1 MTQPP
6 NVPPWFD
13 QAADLFKAWSDPKQ
27 NPFQAWV
34 EGMKAHG
41 VAPPTATPEGF
52 GALNEL
58 FAKSM
63 EGWAAL
69 AKWPIDPKGGVDA
82 SAMRKLFD
90 PEEWGRARGGFDLA
104 LEHLTEGPT
113 YATLWDL
120 DRKML
125 VAQKLAQQR
134 AQDTAAYQAV
144 VQKAWNKAFERFINA
159 LGDAGG
165 TPVKS
170 GRELLDLWIAIA
182 NDTLTEMHRTP
193 EFLEAQRKMT
203 RSAADYR
210 LQEREIAE
218 VFCEMHHIPTRSEVD
233 ELQRTVTELRRELR
247 QLKAAQEVPSAAR
260 PLSARKAGVP
270 ARRAPPASRAVKAAR
285 KRKGAR

>member
-1 MTQPP
+1 MPQPP
-6 NVPPWFD
+6 NMPPWFD
-13 QAADLFKAWSDPKQ
+13 QAAHLFKVWSDPKQ
-27 NPFQAWV
+27 NLFQAWV

-41 VAPPTATPEGF
+41 VAPPTESPQGL
-52 GALNEL
+52 GALTEL

-69 AKWPIDPKGGVDA
+69 AKWPIDSKGGVDA

-113 YATLWDL
+113 YATLFDL

-144 VQKAWNKAFERFINA
+144 MQKAWNKAFERFINA

-203 RSAADYR
+203 RASADYR

-218 VFCEMHHIPTRSEVD
+218 VFCEMNHIPTRSEVD

-247 QLKAAQEVPSAAR
+247 SLKAAQEVPAAAQPPSVKKASTAAR
-260 PLSARKAGVP
+260 RT
-270 ARRAPPASRAVKAAR
+270 PPASRAVKAVR

>member
-1 MTQPP
+1 
-6 NVPPWFD
+6 
-13 QAADLFKAWSDPKQ
+13 LFKAWSDPKQ
-27 NPFQAWV
+27 NPLQAWI
-34 EGMKAHG
+34 EGMRAQGLARPSKES
-41 VAPPTATPEGF
+41 PLDF

-58 FAKSM
+58 FVKSM

-82 SAMRKLFD
+82 SALKKLFD
-90 PEEWGRARGGFDLA
+90 PEQWGRARGGFDLA

-144 VQKAWNKAFERFINA
+144 VQKAWNRAFERFVNA

-165 TPVKS
+165 APVKS

-193 EFLEAQRKMT
+193 AFLEAQRKMT
-203 RSAADYR
+203 RSSADYR

-218 VFCEMHHIPTRSEVD
+218 VFCEMNHIPTRSEVD
-233 ELQRTVTELRRELR
+233 ELQRTVVELRRELR
-247 QLKAAQEVPSAAR
+247 ALKAAQQVPAAAR
-260 PLSARKAGVP
+260 PISLRKDSTP
-270 ARRAPPASRAVKAAR
+270 ARRSPPTARATKAAR

>member
-1 MTQPP
+1 M
-6 NVPPWFD
+6 PPWFD
-13 QAADLFKAWSDPKQ
+13 QAASLFKAWSDPKQ
-27 NPFQAWV
+27 NPFQAWI
-34 EGMKAHG
+34 EGMRAQG
-41 VAPPTATPEGF
+41 VAPPTELPQGLEAW
-52 GALNEL
+52 NEL

-63 EGWAAL
+63 EGWATL

-82 SAMRKLFD
+82 SALKKLFD

-120 DRKML
+120 DRKLL

-144 VQKAWNKAFERFINA
+144 VQKAWNRAFERFVNA

-218 VFCEMHHIPTRSEVD
+218 VYCEMHHIPTRSEVD

-247 QLKAAQEVPSAAR
+247 ALKATQEVPAAAR
-260 PLSARKAGVP
+260 PPAARKASTP
-270 ARRAPPASRAVKAAR
+270 ARRSPPGARAVKAAR

>member
-1 MTQPP
+1 MVSPTI
-6 NVPPWFD
+6 PPWFD
-13 QAADLFKAWSDPKQ
+13 QTAALFKAWTDPKA
-27 NPFQAWV
+27 NPFHLWMESLQAKGTPAA
-34 EGMKAHG
+34 E
-41 VAPPTATPEGF
+41 APLDLE
-52 GALNEL
+52 ALNKL
-58 FAKSM
+58 FAKSI

-69 AKWPIDPKGGVDA
+69 AKWPAGAKGVDA
-82 SAMRKLFD
+82 SVLKTLID
-90 PEEWGRARGGFDLA
+90 PEEWSRSRGGFDLA

-120 DRKML
+120 DRKLM

-134 AQDTAAYQAV
+134 AQDAAAYQAI

-247 QLKAAQEVPSAAR
+247 QLKAAREVPSAAR
-260 PLSARKAGVP
+260 PLSARKA
-270 ARRAPPASRAVKAAR
+270 
-285 KRKGAR
+285 

>member
-1 MTQPP
+1 
-6 NVPPWFD
+6 
-13 QAADLFKAWSDPKQ
+13 
-27 NPFQAWV
+27 
-34 EGMKAHG
+34 MKAQG
-41 VAPPTATPEGF
+41 GAQLTESPQGL
-52 GALNEL
+52 GALNDL

-82 SAMRKLFD
+82 SALKKLFD
-90 PEEWGRARGGFDLA
+90 PAEWGRTRGGFDLA

-120 DRKML
+120 DRKLL

-144 VQKAWNKAFERFINA
+144 VQKAWNKAFERFVNA
-159 LGDAGG
+159 LGDTGG
-165 TPVKS
+165 TPLKS
-170 GRELLDLWIAIA
+170 GRELIDLWIAIA

-193 EFLEAQRKMT
+193 AFLEAQRKMT

-218 VFCEMHHIPTRSEVD
+218 VFCELHHIPTRSEVD
-233 ELQRTVTELRRELR
+233 ELQRTVVELRRELR
-247 QLKAAQEVPSAAR
+247 ALKAAQEVPAAAR
-260 PLSARKAGVP
+260 PPAARKASRP
-270 ARRAPPASRAVKAAR
+270 ARRSPPATRVAKPVR